1 MDLDNFDL
9 PEINEEEL
17 EQKRN
22 EFIDNQ
28 EVPETINDCESGAC
42 AI

>member
-1 MDLDNFDL
+1 MSIDDFDL

-28 EVPETINDCESGAC
+28 EVPETINDCESGSC